1 MTQPASGDIPK
12 VLAFDGGRLDPDR
25 RATGGIM
32 TSKTN
37 SLSRRGVMKGALG
50 AVAASTVPTGW
61 AIAQA
66 KPLKVGLMLPYSG
79 TFAKLGEN
87 ITLAVEMLIAEKGGK
102 LGGREIQIVKLDD
115 ESKPENGPQNAERL
129 VKRDAVDVLIG
140 TVHSGVQMGIH
151 KVVSESGTL
160 CIVPNAGA
168 NSVTRELCVKNVFRT
183 SFTNWQP
190 AHGMG
195 LALGKRGI
203 KKAAWITWDYAA
215 GAESGQGFKEG
226 LEKHGGQVVKTLTL
240 KFPETNFQP
249 LLAQI
254 PDLGVEAVG
263 SFFAGGGA
271 VQFVKE
277 YKAAGIK
284 VPLCGSGF
292 LTEGVLGPQ
301 GDAAEGIETALH
313 YGDGIDSARNVAFR
327 KAFKVKAQR
336 DADVYAVQGY
346 DAAQLLAIGLEAVKG
361 NMDDEAGLYKAMRAA
376 KFESPRGPVSISPSQ
391 DIVHNIYLRRAEK
404 GENKVIGVAA
414 ENLADPGTGCKL

>member
-1 MTQPASGDIPK
+1 MTDTTARAVAST
-12 VLAFDGGRLDPDR
+12 AS
-25 RATGGIM
+25 RAV
-32 TSKTN
+32 
-37 SLSRRGVMKGALG
+37 SRRRLLVAGAT
-50 AVAASTVPTGW
+50 AAAAALPTRF

-66 KPLKVGLMLPYSG
+66 KPLKLGLMLPYSG

-87 ITLAVEMLIAEKGGK
+87 ITSAIELLLAEKGGK
-102 LGGREIQIVKLDD
+102 LGGRDVQIIKLDD

-129 VKRDAVDVLIG
+129 VKRDGVDVLIG

-151 KVVSESGTL
+151 KVVRESGTL

-168 NSVTRELCVKNVFRT
+168 VAVTRDLCAKNVFRT

-190 AHGMG
+190 AYGMG
-195 LALGKRGI
+195 LALAKKGV

-215 GAESGQGFKEG
+215 GAESGAGFKEG
-226 LEKHGGQVVKTLTL
+226 LEKGGGQLVQTLTL

-249 LLAQI
+249 LLAQV
-254 PDLGVEAVG
+254 PGLGVDAVG

-277 YKAAGIK
+277 YKAAGLK

-292 LTEGVLGPQ
+292 LTEGVLQAQ

-313 YGDGIDSARNVAFR
+313 YGDGLTVAKDAAFR
-327 KAFKVKAQR
+327 KAFKEKAQR

-346 DAAQLLAIGLEAVKG
+346 DAGQLLAIGLEAAKG
-361 NMDDEAGLYKAMRAA
+361 NIEDEANLYKAMRQA
-376 KFESPRGPVSISPSQ
+376 KFESPRGPCSMSPSQ
-391 DIVHNIYLRRAEK
+391 EIVHNIYLRRAEK
-404 GENKVIGVAA
+404 GENKVVGIAA
-414 ENLADPGTGCKL
+414 ENLADPGSGCKL

>member
-1 MTQPASGDIPK
+1 MS
-12 VLAFDGGRLDPDR
+12 RL
-25 RATGGIM
+25 I
-32 TSKTN
+32 KTPV
-37 SLSRRGVMKGALG
+37 SRRSLIKGAGTL
-50 AVAASTVPTGW
+50 AAASAVPTGW

-87 ITLAVEMLIAEKGGK
+87 ITIAIEQLIAEKGGK
-102 LGGREIQIVKLDD
+102 LGGRDIQIIKLDD

-151 KVVSESGTL
+151 KVVRESSTL
-160 CIVPNAGA
+160 CIVPNAGV
-168 NSVTRELCVKNVFRT
+168 NTVTREQCAKNVFRT

-190 AHGMG
+190 AYGMG
-195 LALGKRGI
+195 LAAGKKY

-215 GAESGQGFKEG
+215 GAESGQGFKDG
-226 LEKHGGQVVKTLTL
+226 FEKGGGQVTKTLTL

-254 PDLGVEAVG
+254 PDLGVDVVG
-263 SFFAGGGA
+263 AFFAGGGA

-277 YKAAGIK
+277 YKAAGLK
-284 VPLCGSGF
+284 APLCGSGF

-313 YGDGIDSARNVAFR
+313 YGDGIDNPQNAAFR
-327 KAFKVKAQR
+327 KTFKEKAQR

-361 NMDDEAGLYKAMRAA
+361 KIEDEANLYKAMRAA
-376 KFESPRGPVSISPSQ
+376 KFASPRGPVSMSPSQ
-391 DIVHNIYLRRAEK
+391 EVVHHIYLRRATK
-404 GENKVIGVAA
+404 GENKVVGIAA
-414 ENLADPGTGCKL
+414 ASLSDPGTGCKLS

>member
-1 MTQPASGDIPK
+1 MTTI
-12 VLAFDGGRLDPDR
+12 RLP
-25 RATGGIM
+25 
-32 TSKTN
+32 
-37 SLSRRGVMKGALG
+37 SRRRLLQGGLAVGA
-50 AVAASTVPTGW
+50 AAALPTTF

-87 ITLAVEMLIAEKGGK
+87 IALAVEMLIAERGGK
-102 LGGREIQIVKLDD
+102 LGGREVQIVKLDD

-129 VKRDAVDVLIG
+129 VKRDNVDVLIG

-151 KVVSESGTL
+151 KVVRETGTL
-160 CIVPNAGA
+160 TIVPNAGA
-168 NSVTRELCVKNVFRT
+168 NSVTRELCAKNVFRT

-203 KKAAWITWDYAA
+203 KKAAWVTWDYAA
-215 GAESGQGFKEG
+215 GKESGDGFKEG
-226 LEKHGGQVVKTLTL
+226 LAKHGGEVVKVLTL

-254 PDLGVEAVG
+254 PDLGVEAIG

-284 VPLCGSGF
+284 VRLCGSGF
-292 LTEGVLGPQ
+292 LTEGTLGAQ
-301 GDAAEGIETALH
+301 GEAAEGIETALH
-313 YGDGIDSARNVAFR
+313 YADGLDNPRDAAFR
-327 KAFKVKAQR
+327 KAFKDKTQR

-361 NMDDEAGLYKAMRAA
+361 NMEDEAGLYKAMRAA
-376 KFESPRGPVSISPSQ
+376 RFESPRGPVSISPSQ

-404 GENKVIGVAA
+404 GLNKMVAIAA
-414 ENLADPGTGCKL
+414 EALADPGTGCKL

>member
-1 MTQPASGDIPK
+1 MTTT
-12 VLAFDGGRLDPDR
+12 R
-25 RATGGIM
+25 RG
-32 TSKTN
+32 
-37 SLSRRGVMKGALG
+37 LSRRRLLASGA
-50 AVAASTVPTGW
+50 AATAATAVPTGW

-87 ITLAVEMLIAEKGGK
+87 ITSAIEMLIAEKGGK
-102 LGGREIQIVKLDD
+102 LGGRDIQIVKLDD
-115 ESKPENGPQNAERL
+115 ESKPELGAAERRAPRQARRRRRADRHRPL
-129 VKRDAVDVLIG
+129 RRADGHPQGGARK
-140 TVHSGVQMGIH
+140 
-151 KVVSESGTL
+151 SGTL

-168 NSVTRELCVKNVFRT
+168 NVVTRAQCAKNVFRT

-195 LALGKRGI
+195 LALGKRGV

-215 GAESGQGFKEG
+215 GNEAGEGFKEG

-254 PDLGVEAVG
+254 PDLGVEVIG

-284 VPLCGSGF
+284 VPLTGSGF
-292 LTEGVLGPQ
+292 LTEGVLQAQ
-301 GDAAEGIETALH
+301 GDAADGIETALH
-313 YGDGIDSARNVAFR
+313 YGDGLDNPKNAAFR
-327 KAFKVKAQR
+327 KAFKDKTQR

-361 NMDDEAGLYKAMRAA
+361 KIEDEANLYKAMRAA
-376 KFESPRGPVSISPSQ
+376 KIDSPRGPISISSSQ
-391 DIVHNIYLRRAEK
+391 DVVHNIYLRRVVK
-404 GENKVIGVAA
+404 GENKVVGIAA

>member
-1 MTQPASGDIPK
+1 MTRLNRRTIITG
-12 VLAFDGGRLDPDR
+12 VGTLAA
-25 RATGGIM
+25 AT
-32 TSKTN
+32 
-37 SLSRRGVMKGALG
+37 A
-50 AVAASTVPTGW
+50 VPTGW

-66 KPLKVGLMLPYSG
+66 KPLKLGLMLPYSG

-87 ITLAVEMLIAEKGGK
+87 ITFAIELYIAEKGGK
-102 LGGREIQIVKLDD
+102 LGGRDIEIIKLDD

-129 VKRDAVDVLIG
+129 VKRDQVDVLIG
-140 TVHSGVQMGIH
+140 TVHSGVQIGIH

-168 NSVTRELCVKNVFRT
+168 VAVTRNLCAKNVFRA

-190 AHGMG
+190 AYGMG
-195 LALGKRGI
+195 LALGKKGV

-215 GAESGQGFKEG
+215 GAESGAGFKEG
-226 LEKHGGQVVKTLTL
+226 LEKAGGQVVSTLTL

-249 LLAQI
+249 LLAQV
-254 PDLGVEAVG
+254 PGLGVEAVG
-263 SFFAGGGA
+263 AFFAGGGA

-313 YGDGIDSARNVAFR
+313 YGDGLQNPKNDAFR
-327 KAFKVKAQR
+327 KAFKDKTQR

-346 DAAQLLAIGLEAVKG
+346 DSAQLLAIGLEAAKG
-361 NMDDEAGLYKAMRAA
+361 KIEDEATLYKALRDA
-376 KFESPRGPVSISPSQ
+376 KFESPRGPVSISKSQ
-391 DIVHNIYLRRAEK
+391 EIVHNIYLRRAEK
-404 GENKVIGVAA
+404 GENKVVGIAA
-414 ENLADPGTGCKL
+414 EALADPGTGCKL